1 MTCSHLTELEFKGKL
16 LIDKK
21 IKKFFQDINFEGLL
35 NLKTLLIISSW
46 LLTIS
51 FLLYSLDDQHDWA
64 ILWLFI
70 AAYFWVQTNRILF
83 SNLKPPTEIIL
94 FLLFCLVSLDII
106 IVSNYLNED
115 KTLIINLL
123 HSVFLTLGLLL
134 TGLLLV
140 SNSQKNSAKSSSLNL
155 QQRVLIWY
163 GLIGYLAHS
172 VAFYDHIY
180 YLYGFQVI
188 LFLILLKK
196 TTWLESL
203 SKSDLW
209 IAGVFILFLFF
220 VLPGDYELQN
230 LSGKQVSQNA
240 YWISA
245 PYYLY
250 LLFKMYLLA
259 TLIKIPIVMIYNHAT
274 LSKKLSI
281 AGLFQSSFPQI
292 IQLLLLL
299 STFYF
304 FIASWQGDQLRNIIY
319 SKIQSVI
326 DNNNPEDFTVY
337 KIPEESGLIE
347 ISINGYHKANIQT
360 EYKKIAIIELNKS
373 DTNAKISK
381 DYFFY
386 VNSNDSINNNIFL
399 IKIDT
404 ILIKDITSDL
414 SVVVSSGLKA
424 YPFELRE
431 WKKTLYEV
439 NYWQKDEKI
448 KVFPF
453 SVFSNN
459 FGYTVESEV
468 RSYDEP
474 DSPITI
480 ESDVFENVNRN
491 LALGRLYLKILNA
504 GENNSHYAIDIYF
517 APDSSFFSSFIAK
530 IILVLIILSFLFNA
544 FVTRRVIKF
553 GEEIR
558 NIIVRK
564 FTVLKNG
571 IREISSGNLD
581 YKVKLEGED
590 EFVEF
595 ANHFNKMGNRLQQTM
610 EDQRKMDRLNH
621 EFQIARNVQLGL
633 LPAKLPDIA
642 GYNIAASFETAI
654 EVGGDFYD
662 ILQMDKNKYLFTI
675 GDVSG
680 KGASAAFYMAQ
691 FISLLRYSV
700 QFTKKPEDIAE
711 RLNKYFISYVADR
724 QIFITAIIGILDI
737 SRNKISLIRAGHNLP
752 IILPSDN
759 IVKINEI
766 NIPGI
771 GIGLSKT
778 NFKKSLKVENIDMN
792 AGDKLLLFTDGIPEA
807 AKPAM
812 NENMEIFGEEQ
823 FFKLLNQSRNLSAKD
838 LSEKINTDL
847 AQFYGKHSRVDDHTT
862 LIIEKI

>member
-1 MTCSHLTELEFKGKL
+1 M
-16 LIDKK
+16 IDKK
-21 IKKFFQDINFEGLL
+21 FKKFFQNIKYDEFLTF
-35 NLKTLLIISSW
+35 KTLLIITSW
-46 LLTIS
+46 LLTTS
-51 FLLYSLDDQHDWA
+51 FLLYSIDTQAEWA
-64 ILWLFI
+64 LVWFFGS
-70 AAYFWVQTNRILF
+70 AYFWVQTNRILY
-83 SNLKPPTEIIL
+83 SSIKPPTEIIL
-94 FLLFCLVSLDII
+94 LLLFGFVSLDIL
-106 IVSNYLNED
+106 IVSGYLVEE
-115 KTLIINLL
+115 KSILISLLHRIFLTLELVLAGLLLIINS
-123 HSVFLTLGLLL
+123 H
-134 TGLLLV
+134 
-140 SNSQKNSAKSSSLNL
+140 KNQVGNEGINL
-155 QQRVLIWY
+155 KQRVLIWY

-172 VAFYDHIY
+172 IAFYDHIY
-180 YLYGFQVI
+180 YLYGFQVF
-188 LFLILLKK
+188 LFVVLLKK
-196 TTWLESL
+196 TVWLESL
-203 SKSDLW
+203 SKSGLW
-209 IAGVFILFLFF
+209 ITGLFILILFLI
-220 VLPGDYELQN
+220 LPGDYELQN

-240 YWISA
+240 YWIST

-250 LLFKMYLLA
+250 LLLKMYLLS
-259 TLIKIPIVMIYNHAT
+259 TLVKIPIVMIYNHAT

-281 AGLFQSSFPQI
+281 AGLFQSTFPQI
-292 IQLLLLL
+292 IQLIVLLF
-299 STFYF
+299 TFYF
-304 FIASWQGDQLRNIIY
+304 FVASWQADQLRNIIY
-319 SKIQSVI
+319 SKIQSIIV
-326 DNNNPEDFTVY
+326 N
-337 KIPEESGLIE
+337 EESKNVSCFSFPE
-347 ISINGYHKANIQT
+347 NSDNTKISIPGYISTTIETNF
-360 EYKKIAIIELNKS
+360 KKIAIVELIKS
-373 DTNAKISK
+373 EKNAKIKK
-381 DYFFY
+381 DQFFY
-386 VNSNDSINNNIFL
+386 VNPVDSISNSIFL
-399 IKIDT
+399 IKIDST
-404 ILIKDITSDL
+404 LIKEITGDL
-414 SVVVSSGLKA
+414 SVVVSSGLIA
-424 YPFELRE
+424 YPFELKK

-439 NYWQKDEKI
+439 NYWQQDEKI

-459 FGYTVESEV
+459 FGNAIESEIW
-468 RSYDEP
+468 SYNEP
-474 DSPITI
+474 DSPVNI
-480 ESDVFENVNRN
+480 ESGFFEEVSRN
-491 LALGRLYLKILNA
+491 LVLGRLYLKILNTS
-504 GENNSHYAIDIYF
+504 ENNSHYAIDIYF

-530 IILVLIILSFLFNA
+530 IIIVLIILSFLFNA

-633 LPAKLPDIA
+633 LPNQLPKIE

-662 ILQMDKNKYLFTI
+662 ILQLDKNKYLFTI

-711 RLNKYFISYVADR
+711 RLNKYFISHVADR
-724 QIFITAIIGILDI
+724 HIFITAVIGILDI
-737 SRNKISLIRAGHNLP
+737 ARNKISLIRAGHNLP
-752 IILPSDN
+752 VFIPAEN
-759 IVKINEI
+759 NEKINEI

-778 NFKKSLKVENIDMN
+778 NFKESLKVENIDMN
-792 AGDKLLLFTDGIPEA
+792 GGDKLLLFTDGIPEA
-807 AKPAM
+807 AKPAI
-812 NENMEIFGEEQ
+812 NDNLEVFGEEQ
-823 FFKLLNQSRNLSAKD
+823 FNQLINDWRHLSAEQF
-838 LSEKINTDL
+838 SEKINSEL